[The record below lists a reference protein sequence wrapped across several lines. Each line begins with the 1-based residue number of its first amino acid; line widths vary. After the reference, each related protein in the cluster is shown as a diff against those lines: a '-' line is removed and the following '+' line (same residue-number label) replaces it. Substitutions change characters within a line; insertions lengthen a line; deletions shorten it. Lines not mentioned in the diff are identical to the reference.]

1 MTTRRILIAAT
12 LATPFMAPGAA
23 RANHDTTHGSL
34 TLIHP
39 WTRAARAGGQ
49 GAGFMGIRN
58 NGAEADRLVAAS
70 SPAAPRMELHT
81 HIRDGDVMRMR
92 PVNDIPV
99 PAGQTVRLQPGGL
112 HLMFIGLSQEL
123 HQGQSVPVTLVFE
136 RAGPVTLLLEIQAAG
151 ARGHGHGH
159 GH

>member
-1 MTTRRILIAAT
+1 MTTRRILIAAA
-12 LATPFMAPGAA
+12 LATPFAA
-23 RANHDTTHGSL
+23 RAHHDTTHGSL

-49 GAGFMGIRN
+49 GAGFMAIRN
-58 NGAEADRLVAAS
+58 NGTEADRLVSAT

-81 HIRDGDVMRMR
+81 HLRDGDVMRMR

-123 HQGQSVPVTLVFE
+123 RQGQSVPVTLVFE
-136 RAGPVTLLLEIQAAG
+136 RAGPVTLQLEIQAAG
-151 ARGHGHGH
+151 ARGHHH
-159 GH
+159 